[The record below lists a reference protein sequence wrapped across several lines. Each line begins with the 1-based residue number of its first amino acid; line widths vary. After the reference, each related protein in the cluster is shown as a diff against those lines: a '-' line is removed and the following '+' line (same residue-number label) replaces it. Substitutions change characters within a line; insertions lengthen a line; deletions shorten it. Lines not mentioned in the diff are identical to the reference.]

1 MYSRLRT
8 TLRRKSSSD
17 GTRKQRGG
25 ATFAGRIDWKEL
37 DKTAGLAFLK
47 TGITTVDQY
56 FTLVE
61 QQDEFMNV
69 VMDRIYNNVGLT
81 DLASRTEDAIVAK
94 VGLTNSNKTIPLT
107 ILEVLTTTEQCISL
121 TNPTGGGGTLDTK
134 RKLEQIRKEVN
145 ANCLELLVNPA
156 QLQNSFIRELATLC
170 ILLKNNAYKL
180 DSDALKR
187 TRALRLEAISES
199 NAYATT
205 SSFLR
210 DGFHAAQNIGA
221 FRSILGHGKGDITK
235 GFWYKVLSD
244 ITPNPTNQGD
254 EKWVYYTKIIL
265 QTYKAGVPDLKT
277 AVLAAI
283 NTGIK
288 TELQV
293 PAPTTASPFGRWSAT
308 STRAAAGAADAAENG
323 RLENEPGKPTAN
335 LDQTIGGT
343 AVTLKKILS
352 KISMGDLHFIL
363 HLCYTI
369 KKIEPEIMQD
379 QKGQK
384 EQPMTP
390 GT

>member
-8 TLRRKSSSD
+8 TMRRKSSND

-25 ATFAGRIDWKEL
+25 ARFAGPLAWPEL
-37 DKTAGLAFLK
+37 DKATDLAFLK
-47 TGITTVDQY
+47 AGITTVDQY

-61 QQDEFMNV
+61 RQDEFMNV
-69 VMDRIYNNVGLT
+69 VMERIYNKVGLT
-81 DLASRTEDAIVAK
+81 NRTEDAIVAK
-94 VGLTNSNKTIPLT
+94 VGLTDSNKTIP
-107 ILEVLTTTEQCISL
+107 INIVGVLKEAEQCLCL
-121 TNPTGGGGTLDTK
+121 TMPVNGGTTLDTK

-145 ANCLELLVNPA
+145 SNCLELLVNPA

-180 DSDALKR
+180 DSDALKL

-221 FRSILGHGKGDITK
+221 FRSILGHAKGDITK
-235 GFWYKVLSD
+235 GFWYKVLSS
-244 ITPNPTNQGD
+244 TQLAPTNRGD
-254 EKWVYYTKIIL
+254 EKWVYYTKVIL
-265 QTYKAGVPDLKT
+265 DKYKAGVPDLKA

-283 NTGIK
+283 RGT
-288 TELQV
+288 TLQV
-293 PAPTTASPFGRWSAT
+293 PAPTATSPFGRPSAT
-308 STRAAAGAADAAENG
+308 SQAAAAGAADVAENG

-335 LDQTIGGT
+335 LDQPIGGT
-343 AVTLKKILS
+343 DVTLKAILG

-369 KKIEPEIMQD
+369 TTLEPMVMQE
-379 QKGQK
+379 QKG
-384 EQPMTP
+384 QPMTP
-390 GT
+390 EIAGSTA